1 MTTYRALPTYTQPLT
16 TGPNLSASW
25 YRWMHDTDVGTPP
38 SAETQITPTGS
49 PFAYQAPK
57 KGFLIISGGTVSLVQ
72 FTRVGTYNTGQTT
85 GMFPV
90 DLGDTITVTYSGAPT
105 VTFVPT

>member
-1 MTTYRALPTYTQPLT
+1 LTAYRALPTYTQPLQ

-38 SAETQITPTGS
+38 SAETAVAVTAS
-49 PFAYQAPK
+49 PFAYQAAK
-57 KGFLIISGGTVSLVQ
+57 KGFLIITGGTVSLVQ
-72 FTRVGTYNTGQTT
+72 FTRVDTYSTGMVS

-105 VTFVPT
+105 ITFVPT